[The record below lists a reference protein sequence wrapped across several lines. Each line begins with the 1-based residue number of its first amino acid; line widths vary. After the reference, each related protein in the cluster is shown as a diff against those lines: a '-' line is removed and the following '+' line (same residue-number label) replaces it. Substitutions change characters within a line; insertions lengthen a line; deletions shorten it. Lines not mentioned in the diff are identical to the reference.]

1 MNEDI
6 IKCAGLLIPL
16 NAYKNTEEYIRIKDF
31 LTRRT
36 KDYNNDT
43 YTINKFYIESD
54 NYLTVPRNFPLNEYI
69 ISPYIKDI
77 THKGEDIN
85 ITHNIIPRNQV
96 QLDAINYLMNNND
109 GILQLLPGVGKT
121 VISIYMIAERKKRTI
136 ILVHKNGLAEQ
147 WKERLLTFTDLKES
161 DISRLSSKTYEDDLT
176 KSVIIT
182 TAQTFLSLIKRKY
195 NNFLTSLYKANIGV
209 FIADEVHTSVG
220 APTFS
225 QCSIYI
231 PAKYTYGLSA
241 TPYRAD
247 GNEDVIKYHL
257 GEVFQSD
264 DTEGTM
270 EPTVSLIFTDYGID
284 IPRRRKYLYWGGTF
298 QRSRYL
304 NQMIKSVVFPSLIKN
319 LLLKFKDNRE
329 IICMLERI
337 KLIDSLYD
345 WLPAESK
352 SKFCGS
358 ATLDVLK
365 KAITFSTPGKCRD
378 GIDAPWKDC
387 LIMTSPISNIEQ
399 VAGRIT
405 RFVKGKQYPIIV
417 DMVDYGS
424 KYMSSSYFNRK
435 KFYQT
440 KGWKTQYLLYKDNE
454 LKVIDEQVAYELLI

>member
-16 NAYKNTEEYIRIKDF
+16 DKYKNTEEYIRIKDF

-36 KDYNNDT
+36 KDYNSET
-43 YTINKFYIESD
+43 YTTNKFFIESN
-54 NYLTVPRNFPLNEYI
+54 NYLTIPRNFPLNEYI
-69 ISPYIKDI
+69 HSPDIKNN
-77 THKGEDIN
+77 THDGEDIN
-85 ITHNIIPRNQV
+85 ITHSIIPRNQV
-96 QLDAINYLMNNND
+96 QFDSIDYLMSNDD

-121 VISIYMIAERKKRTI
+121 VISIYMIAERKKRSI
-136 ILVHKNGLAEQ
+136 ILVHKNGLADQ
-147 WKERLLTFTDLKES
+147 WRERLLTFTDLKEI
-161 DISRLSSKTYEDDLT
+161 DVSRLTSKTYEDDLT
-176 KSVIIT
+176 KSVIIAT
-182 TAQTFLSLIKRKY
+182 VQTFLSLIKRKY
-195 NNFLTSLYKANIGV
+195 SEFLTALYKANIGV

-247 GNEDVIKYHL
+247 GNEDIIKYHL
-257 GEVFQSD
+257 GEVFKSD

-270 EPTVSLIFTDYGID
+270 KPTVSLIFTDYGID
-284 IPRRRKYLYWGGTF
+284 IPQKRKYLYWGGTF

-304 NQMIKSVVFPSLIKN
+304 NQMIKSVIFISLIKN
-319 LLLKFKDNRE
+319 LLLKFKDDRK

-345 WLPAESK
+345 WIPAESK

-358 ATLDVLK
+358 AKLDVLTK
-365 KAITFSTPGKCRD
+365 DITFTTPGKCRD

-405 RFVKGKQYPIIV
+405 RTMEEKQSPIII

-424 KYMSSSYFNRK
+424 KYISNSYFTRR
-435 KFYQT
+435 KFYQE
-440 KGWKTQYLLYKDNE
+440 KGWNVQYLLYKDNE
-454 LKVIDEQVAYELLI
+454 LKNIDEQVAYELLI